1 MVFISLGTINKKISF
16 AIIAGIYELFANIFL
31 YERAKVVYHP
41 FITGIN
47 AGLGLSLC
55 FFPFL
60 YLKLRERKKRGLT
73 SSVIISQIN
82 NAYNHNIGV
91 NKNRKKKFLY
101 ILAIISLDFS
111 QKFLS
116 FFFQSMFLENLWVF
130 DITFLLLF
138 SNLILKNKFYS
149 HHFLSLIMMSII
161 AIILNVINYH
171 KKDVDFWEVA
181 DTLLIDIIFC
191 LENVLCK
198 YVMEI
203 KFSSP
208 YEICFFIG
216 LFELIIFSILLIIF
230 TNVPV
235 STIDKI
241 THINENYID
250 NFYIYLDEINLLE
263 VLIFILLMLLRCCF
277 ILFGFIT
284 ADYFTPAHII
294 LISMIGEFSFIFVE
308 NYDWKLYLKIVFFV
322 FLVFFLLVFIEIIEL
337 NIFGLQKN
345 TKKNISKRSESE
357 RSKYDYNL
365 SDIDSSNNNN
375 SRNESSD
382 ENSRISLISQ
392 NGGEYYL

>member
-1 MVFISLGTINKKISF
+1 
-16 AIIAGIYELFANIFL
+16 
-31 YERAKVVYHP
+31 
-41 FITGIN
+41 
-47 AGLGLSLC
+47 
-55 FFPFL
+55 
-60 YLKLRERKKRGLT
+60 
-73 SSVIISQIN
+73 
-82 NAYNHNIGV
+82 
-91 NKNRKKKFLY
+91 
-101 ILAIISLDFS
+101 
-111 QKFLS
+111 
-116 FFFQSMFLENLWVF
+116 
-130 DITFLLLF
+130 
-138 SNLILKNKFYS
+138 
-149 HHFLSLIMMSII
+149 
-161 AIILNVINYH
+161 
-171 KKDVDFWEVA
+171 
-181 DTLLIDIIFC
+181 
-191 LENVLCK
+191 
-198 YVMEI
+198 MEI